1 MYCSCCPVQKPWL
14 FQYVQCFP
22 RSLQSSGVGA
32 IIKVDKCWSTLWVYK
47 TMFYLF
53 LISMN
58 CKRNHNC
65 TYHVGDFYTSF
76 PTYFRGILCRL
87 HTGSMYWSSV
97 EAYHYNL
104 CLSDS
109 TILHLSTQIYV
120 FLGNFYLLL
129 ENKKFY
135 IRICNVCVRIYTI
148 LFSVSL

>member
-1 MYCSCCPVQKPWL
+1 
-14 FQYVQCFP
+14 
-22 RSLQSSGVGA
+22 
-32 IIKVDKCWSTLWVYK
+32 
-47 TMFYLF
+47 MFRYNFKYF

-65 TYHVGDFYTSF
+65 TYHLGDFCTSF

-97 EAYHYNL
+97 AGYHHNL

-135 IRICNVCVRIYTI
+135 IKICNFIIYTI
-148 LFSVSL
+148 LFSVSLFFICITWQRIPLNPYV